1 MNFGWESARYE
12 SPEQML
18 RLFRYRSHNL
28 SFMIGMKV
36 DMWIVEGQ
44 TVAPAFA
51 LDKADPKVFRALY
64 KAQPATPWSVIPWDD
79 YDIVITFDPILSKK
93 PGIVKKRP
101 HILWI
106 YNEPSHRSGRAQAAA
121 RGGPL
126 EPYDLFWDHFMRAS
140 HRLTKLP
147 QPISFPYFANPD
159 IMRALIR
166 PTNEGGVFIDSR
178 HVVELSKSERASMAR
193 EFQEICG
200 IPVKHSPLDGR
211 ITHESRYARSLY
223 LMQGKMLECADYLK
237 LLGSC
242 KYKLCWRRKGTGGQ
256 GTLEAAALGLIAIA
270 NSNAAYPR
278 MLCHPTC
285 LIPPGGPARKGL
297 RLVQKIEKDPG
308 WQAEILAYQDKKLWA
323 RFWDGP
329 LEILS
334 EALRM
339 KRKQNA

>member
-18 RLFRYRSHNL
+18 RLFKYRSHNL
-28 SFMIGMKV
+28 SFMIGMRV

-64 KAQPATPWSVIPWDD
+64 KAQPAVDWSAIPWDY
-79 YDIVITFDPILSKK
+79 YDIVITFDPILNKK
-93 PGIVKKRP
+93 QGIVKKRP

-121 RGGPL
+121 RGGPWK
-126 EPYDLFWDHFMRAS
+126 PYDLFWDHFMRAP
-140 HRLTKLP
+140 RQLVTLP

-159 IMRALIR
+159 IMRALIK
-166 PTNEGGVFIDSR
+166 PTNAGGVFIDSR
-178 HVVELSKSERASMAR
+178 HMVERSEGERASMVR
-193 EFQEICG
+193 EFQGMCG
-200 IPVKHSPLDGR
+200 LPVKYAPLDGQ
-211 ITHESRYARSLY
+211 ITEETRYARSLF
-223 LMQGKMLECADYLK
+223 LVQGKMLECADYLK

-256 GTLEAAALGLIAIA
+256 GTLEAAALGLIAIV
-270 NSNAAYPR
+270 NDNAAYPK

-285 LIPPGGPARKGL
+285 LIPPGGPPRKGL
-297 RLVQKIEKDPG
+297 RLIQKIEKDPD
-308 WQAEILAYQDKKLWA
+308 WQAEILAHQDKMLRT
-323 RFWDGP
+323 RFWRDS
-329 LEILS
+329 LELL
-334 EALRM
+334 EQALKM
-339 KRKQNA
+339 KRA